1 MTLPSIIILLVVVLI
16 IGGFA
21 LFYFQPKQLAKTES
35 IYTNALNAMV
45 RGDKRTA
52 LKHLR
57 DVVKQ
62 DTNHVDAYLQMG
74 DILREEGNAQAAIKI
89 HQSLTVRPNLKNDIK
104 LHIHKSLALDYE
116 QLAQLAKARS
126 EVELLLKL
134 DKRNLWANEFL
145 LALFEKQQDWDKA
158 TQVSKTIQK
167 VKKLEDSNQI
177 ARFLVF
183 KGMDNLEKG
192 KVEEAIRVF
201 ESAVKTAPE
210 FEKTYLCLGDLYL
223 DKRELVKAIDNWEK
237 YALLNP
243 ANGKMIYSKI
253 ESALFDLGR
262 FSEVENFYKR
272 IVDKDPSNLSALTKL
287 ANVLEE
293 KGEHNSALILV
304 EDALSKNQT
313 SVHAHLMKLKLSLQF
328 SKPNE
333 LSNHIDKIIEI
344 LTSDKKND

>member
-1 MTLPSIIILLVVVLI
+1 MTWPLIIILILVI
-16 IGGFA
+16 IGGLTF
-21 LFYFQPKQLAKTES
+21 FYIQPKQQAKTES
-35 IYTNALNAMV
+35 IYTDALNAMV

-74 DILREEGNAQAAIKI
+74 DILREEGNALAAIKI
-89 HQSLTVRPNLKNDIK
+89 HQSLTVRPNLKNDVKI
-104 LHIHKSLALDYE
+104 HIHRSLALDYN
-116 QLAQLAKARS
+116 QISQLAKARR

-134 DKRNLWANEFL
+134 DKKNLWANEFL

-158 TQVSKTIQK
+158 TQISKIIQK
-167 VKKLEDSNQI
+167 VKQLQDPTQI
-177 ARFLVF
+177 ARFLVL
-183 KGMDNLEKG
+183 KGMDKHEKG
-192 KVEEAIRVF
+192 KVDEAI
-201 ESAVKTAPE
+201 KTFDIAAKTDPNY
-210 FEKTYLCLGDLYL
+210 EKTYLCLGDIYL
-223 DKRELVKAIDNWEK
+223 VKRDLVKAIDNWEK

-243 ANGKMIYSKI
+243 ENGKMIYSKI
-253 ESALFDLGR
+253 EAALFDLGR
-262 FSEVENFYKR
+262 FSEVEKFYER

-293 KGEHNSALILV
+293 KGEHNSALSLV

-313 SVHAHLMKLKLSLQF
+313 SIHAHLMKLKLSVQV

-333 LSNHIDKIIEI
+333 LSNHIDKIIQL
-344 LTSDKKND
+344 LTSNNEK

>member
-1 MTLPSIIILLVVVLI
+1 LTLPSIIILLVVVLI

-158 TQVSKTIQK
+158 TQVSRTIQK

>member
-145 LALFEKQQDWDKA
+145 LALFEKQRDWDKA

-167 VKKLEDSNQI
+167 VKELQDSNQI

>member
-1 MTLPSIIILLVVVLI
+1 LTLPSIIILLVVVLI

-223 DKRELVKAIDNWEK
+223 DKRELVKAIDNWEI

>member
-167 VKKLEDSNQI
+167 VKELEDSNQI

>member
-1 MTLPSIIILLVVVLI
+1 MIWPLIIILILVI
-16 IGGFA
+16 IGGLTF
-21 LFYFQPKQLAKTES
+21 FYIQPKQQAKTES
-35 IYTNALNAMV
+35 IYTDALNAMV

-74 DILREEGNAQAAIKI
+74 DILREEGNALAAIKI
-89 HQSLTVRPNLKNDIK
+89 HQSLTVRPNLKNDVKI
-104 LHIHKSLALDYE
+104 HIHRSLALDYN
-116 QLAQLAKARS
+116 QISQLAKARR

-134 DKRNLWANEFL
+134 DKKNLWANEFL

-158 TQVSKTIQK
+158 TQISKIIQK
-167 VKKLEDSNQI
+167 VKQLQDPTQI
-177 ARFLVF
+177 ARFLVL
-183 KGMDNLEKG
+183 KGMDKHEKG
-192 KVEEAIRVF
+192 KVDEAI
-201 ESAVKTAPE
+201 KTFDIAAKTDPNY
-210 FEKTYLCLGDLYL
+210 EKTYLCLGDIYL
-223 DKRELVKAIDNWEK
+223 VKRDLVKAIDNWEK

-243 ANGKMIYSKI
+243 ENGKMIYSKI
-253 ESALFDLGR
+253 EAALFDLGN
-262 FSEVENFYKR
+262 FSEVEKFYER

-293 KGEHNSALILV
+293 KGEHNSALLLV

-313 SVHAHLMKLKLSLQF
+313 SIHAHLMKLKLSVQV

-333 LSNHIDKIIEI
+333 LSNHIDKIIQL
-344 LTSDKKND
+344 LTSNNEK

>member
-1 MTLPSIIILLVVVLI
+1 MIWPLIIILILVI
-16 IGGFA
+16 IGGLTF
-21 LFYFQPKQLAKTES
+21 FYIQPKQQAKTES
-35 IYTNALNAMV
+35 IYTDALNAMV

-74 DILREEGNAQAAIKI
+74 DILREEGNALAAIKI
-89 HQSLTVRPNLKNDIK
+89 HQSLTVRPNLKNDVKI
-104 LHIHKSLALDYE
+104 HIHRSLALDYN
-116 QLAQLAKARS
+116 QISQLAKARR

-134 DKRNLWANEFL
+134 DKKNLWANEFL

-158 TQVSKTIQK
+158 TQISKIIQK
-167 VKKLEDSNQI
+167 VKQLQDPTQI
-177 ARFLVF
+177 ARFLVL
-183 KGMDNLEKG
+183 KGMDKHEKG
-192 KVEEAIRVF
+192 KVDEAI
-201 ESAVKTAPE
+201 KTFDIASKTDPNY
-210 FEKTYLCLGDLYL
+210 EKTYLCLGDIYL
-223 DKRELVKAIDNWEK
+223 VKRDLVKAIDNWEK

-243 ANGKMIYSKI
+243 ENGKMIYSKI
-253 ESALFDLGR
+253 EAALFDLGR
-262 FSEVENFYKR
+262 FSEVEKFYER

-293 KGEHNSALILV
+293 KGEHNSALSLV

-313 SVHAHLMKLKLSLQF
+313 SIHAHLMKLKLSVQV

-333 LSNHIDKIIEI
+333 LSNHIDKIIQL
-344 LTSDKKND
+344 LTSNNEK

>member
-1 MTLPSIIILLVVVLI
+1 MTWPSIIILILVI
-16 IGGFA
+16 IGGLTF
-21 LFYFQPKQLAKTES
+21 FYIQPKQQAKTES
-35 IYTNALNAMV
+35 IYTDALNAMV

-74 DILREEGNAQAAIKI
+74 DILREEGNALAAIKI
-89 HQSLTVRPNLKNDIK
+89 HQSLTVRPNLKNDVKI
-104 LHIHKSLALDYE
+104 HIHRSLALDYN
-116 QLAQLAKARS
+116 QISQLAKARR

-134 DKRNLWANEFL
+134 DKKNLWANEFL

-158 TQVSKTIQK
+158 TQISKIIQK
-167 VKKLEDSNQI
+167 VKQLQDPTQI
-177 ARFLVF
+177 ARFLVL
-183 KGMDNLEKG
+183 KGMDKHEKG
-192 KVEEAIRVF
+192 KVDEAI
-201 ESAVKTAPE
+201 KTFDIAAKTDPNY
-210 FEKTYLCLGDLYL
+210 EKTYLCLGDIYL
-223 DKRELVKAIDNWEK
+223 VKRDLVKAIDNWEK

-243 ANGKMIYSKI
+243 ENGKMIYSKI
-253 ESALFDLGR
+253 EAALFDLGR
-262 FSEVENFYKR
+262 FSEVEKFYER

-293 KGEHNSALILV
+293 KGEHNSALSLV

-313 SVHAHLMKLKLSLQF
+313 SIHAHLMKLKLSLQV

-333 LSNHIDKIIEI
+333 LSNHIDKIIQL
-344 LTSDKKND
+344 LTSNNEK

>member
-1 MTLPSIIILLVVVLI
+1 MTWPLIIILILVI
-16 IGGFA
+16 IGGLTF
-21 LFYFQPKQLAKTES
+21 FYIQPKQQAKTES
-35 IYTNALNAMV
+35 IYTDALNAMV

-74 DILREEGNAQAAIKI
+74 DILREEGNALAAIKI
-89 HQSLTVRPNLKNDIK
+89 HQSLTVRPNLKNDVKI
-104 LHIHKSLALDYE
+104 HIHRSLALDYN
-116 QLAQLAKARS
+116 QISQLAKARR

-134 DKRNLWANEFL
+134 DKKNLWANEFL

-158 TQVSKTIQK
+158 TQISKIIQK
-167 VKKLEDSNQI
+167 VKQLQDPTQI
-177 ARFLVF
+177 ARFLVL
-183 KGMDNLEKG
+183 KGMDKHEKG
-192 KVEEAIRVF
+192 KVDEAI
-201 ESAVKTAPE
+201 KTFDIAAKTDPNY
-210 FEKTYLCLGDLYL
+210 EKTYLCLGDIYL
-223 DKRELVKAIDNWEK
+223 VKRDLVKAIDNWEK

-243 ANGKMIYSKI
+243 ENGKMIYSKI
-253 ESALFDLGR
+253 EAALFDLGR
-262 FSEVENFYKR
+262 FSEVEKFYER

-293 KGEHNSALILV
+293 KGEHNSALLLV

-313 SVHAHLMKLKLSLQF
+313 SIHAHLMKLKLSVQV

-333 LSNHIDKIIEI
+333 LSNHIDKIIQL
-344 LTSDKKND
+344 LTSNNEK

>member
-1 MTLPSIIILLVVVLI
+1 MIWPLIIILILVI
-16 IGGFA
+16 IGGLTF
-21 LFYFQPKQLAKTES
+21 FYIQPKQQAKTES
-35 IYTNALNAMV
+35 IYTDALNAMV

-74 DILREEGNAQAAIKI
+74 DILREEGNALAAIKI
-89 HQSLTVRPNLKNDIK
+89 HQSLTVRPNLKNDVKI
-104 LHIHKSLALDYE
+104 HIHRSLALDYN
-116 QLAQLAKARS
+116 QISQLAKARR

-134 DKRNLWANEFL
+134 DKKNLWANEFL

-158 TQVSKTIQK
+158 SQISKIIQK
-167 VKKLEDSNQI
+167 VKQLQDPTQI
-177 ARFLVF
+177 ARFLVL
-183 KGMDNLEKG
+183 KGMDKHEKG
-192 KVEEAIRVF
+192 KVDEAI
-201 ESAVKTAPE
+201 KTFDIAAKTDPNY
-210 FEKTYLCLGDLYL
+210 EKTYLCLGDIYL
-223 DKRELVKAIDNWEK
+223 VKRDLVKAIDNWEK

-243 ANGKMIYSKI
+243 ENGKMIYSKI
-253 ESALFDLGR
+253 EAALFDLGR
-262 FSEVENFYKR
+262 FSEVEKFYER

-293 KGEHNSALILV
+293 KGEHNSALSLV

-313 SVHAHLMKLKLSLQF
+313 SIHAHLMKLKLSLQV

-333 LSNHIDKIIEI
+333 LSNHIDKIIQL
-344 LTSDKKND
+344 LTSNNEK

>member
-1 MTLPSIIILLVVVLI
+1 MTWPLIIILIVLI
-16 IGGFA
+16 IGVLTF
-21 LFYFQPKQLAKTES
+21 FYFQPKQLAKTES
-35 IYTNALNAMV
+35 IYTDALNAMV

-74 DILREEGNAQAAIKI
+74 DILREEGNAQAAVKI
-89 HQSLTVRPNLKNDIK
+89 HQSLTVRPNLKNDVK

-116 QLAQLAKARS
+116 QLSQLAKARR

-134 DKRNLWANEFL
+134 DKKNLWANEFL
-145 LALFEKQQDWDKA
+145 LALFEKQRDWDKA
-158 TQVSKTIQK
+158 TQISKTLQK
-167 VKKLEDSNQI
+167 VKKIQDSNQI

-183 KGMDNLEKG
+183 KGMDRLDKG
-192 KVEEAIRVF
+192 KIEESIKIFENAI
-201 ESAVKTAPE
+201 KTAPE

-223 DKRELVKAIDNWEK
+223 EKRDLVKAIDNWEK

-243 ANGKMIYSKI
+243 ENGKIIYSKI

-262 FSEVENFYKR
+262 FSEVEKFYER

-293 KGEHNSALILV
+293 KGEHNSALSLV

-313 SVHAHLMKLKLSLQF
+313 SIHAHLMKLKLSLQV

-333 LSNHIDKIIEI
+333 LSNHIDRIIDL
-344 LTSDKKND
+344 LTSNNKK

>member
-1 MTLPSIIILLVVVLI
+1 MTWPLIIILILVI
-16 IGGFA
+16 IGGLTF
-21 LFYFQPKQLAKTES
+21 FYIQPKQQAKTES
-35 IYTNALNAMV
+35 IYTDALNAMV

-74 DILREEGNAQAAIKI
+74 DILREEGNALAAIKI
-89 HQSLTVRPNLKNDIK
+89 HQSLTVRPNLKNDVKI
-104 LHIHKSLALDYE
+104 HIHRSLALDYN
-116 QLAQLAKARS
+116 QISQLAKARR

-134 DKRNLWANEFL
+134 DKKNLWANEFL

-158 TQVSKTIQK
+158 TQISKIIQK
-167 VKKLEDSNQI
+167 VKQLQDPTQI
-177 ARFLVF
+177 ARFLVL
-183 KGMDNLEKG
+183 KGMDKHEKG
-192 KVEEAIRVF
+192 KVDEAI
-201 ESAVKTAPE
+201 KTFDIAAKTDPNY
-210 FEKTYLCLGDLYL
+210 EKTYLCLGDIYL
-223 DKRELVKAIDNWEK
+223 VKRDLVKAIDNWEK

-243 ANGKMIYSKI
+243 ENGKMIYSKI
-253 ESALFDLGR
+253 EAALFDLGR
-262 FSEVENFYKR
+262 FSEVEKFYER

-293 KGEHNSALILV
+293 KGEHNSALLLV

-313 SVHAHLMKLKLSLQF
+313 SIHAHLMKLKLSVQV

-333 LSNHIDKIIEI
+333 LSNHIDKIIQL
-344 LTSDKKND
+344 LTSNNKK

>member
-145 LALFEKQQDWDKA
+145 LALFEKQRDWDKA

-167 VKKLEDSNQI
+167 VKELEDSNQI

>member
-1 MTLPSIIILLVVVLI
+1 LIWPLIIILILVI
-16 IGGFA
+16 IGGLTF
-21 LFYFQPKQLAKTES
+21 FYIQPKQQAKTES
-35 IYTNALNAMV
+35 IYTDALNAMV

-74 DILREEGNAQAAIKI
+74 DILREEGNALAAIKI
-89 HQSLTVRPNLKNDIK
+89 HQSLTVRPNLKNDVKI
-104 LHIHKSLALDYE
+104 HIHRSLALDYN
-116 QLAQLAKARS
+116 QISQLAKARR

-134 DKRNLWANEFL
+134 DKKNLWANEFL

-158 TQVSKTIQK
+158 TQISKIIQK
-167 VKKLEDSNQI
+167 VKQLQDPTQI
-177 ARFLVF
+177 ARFLVL
-183 KGMDNLEKG
+183 KGMDKHEKG
-192 KVEEAIRVF
+192 KVDEAI
-201 ESAVKTAPE
+201 KTFDIAAKTDPNY
-210 FEKTYLCLGDLYL
+210 EKTYLCLGDIYL
-223 DKRELVKAIDNWEK
+223 VKRDLVKAIDNWEK

-243 ANGKMIYSKI
+243 ENGKMIYSKI
-253 ESALFDLGR
+253 EAALFDLGR
-262 FSEVENFYKR
+262 FSEVEKFYER

-293 KGEHNSALILV
+293 KGEHNSALLLV

-313 SVHAHLMKLKLSLQF
+313 SIHAHLMKLKLSVQV

-333 LSNHIDKIIEI
+333 LSNHIDKIIQL
-344 LTSDKKND
+344 LTSNNKK

>member
-1 MTLPSIIILLVVVLI
+1 LIIILILVI
-16 IGGFA
+16 IGGLTF
-21 LFYFQPKQLAKTES
+21 FYIQPKQQAKTES
-35 IYTNALNAMV
+35 IYTDALNAMV

-74 DILREEGNAQAAIKI
+74 DILREEGNALAAIKI
-89 HQSLTVRPNLKNDIK
+89 HQSLTVRPNLKNDVKI
-104 LHIHKSLALDYE
+104 HIHRSLALDYN
-116 QLAQLAKARS
+116 QISQLAKARR

-134 DKRNLWANEFL
+134 DKKNLWANEFL

-158 TQVSKTIQK
+158 TQISKIIQK
-167 VKKLEDSNQI
+167 VKQLQDPTQI
-177 ARFLVF
+177 ARFLVL
-183 KGMDNLEKG
+183 KGMDKHEKG
-192 KVEEAIRVF
+192 KVDEAI
-201 ESAVKTAPE
+201 KTFDIAAKTDPNY
-210 FEKTYLCLGDLYL
+210 EKTYLCLGDIYL
-223 DKRELVKAIDNWEK
+223 VKRDLVKAIDNWEK

-243 ANGKMIYSKI
+243 ENGKMIYSKI
-253 ESALFDLGR
+253 EAALFDLGR
-262 FSEVENFYKR
+262 FSEVEKFYER

-293 KGEHNSALILV
+293 KGEHNSALSLV

-313 SVHAHLMKLKLSLQF
+313 SIHAHLMKLKLSLQV

-333 LSNHIDKIIEI
+333 LSNHIDKIIQL
-344 LTSDKKND
+344 LTSNNEK

>member
-1 MTLPSIIILLVVVLI
+1 MIWPLIIILILVI
-16 IGGFA
+16 IGGLTF
-21 LFYFQPKQLAKTES
+21 FYIQPKQQAKTES
-35 IYTNALNAMV
+35 IYTDALNAMV

-74 DILREEGNAQAAIKI
+74 DILREEGNALAAIKI
-89 HQSLTVRPNLKNDIK
+89 HQSLTVRPNLKNDVKI
-104 LHIHKSLALDYE
+104 HIHRSLALDYN
-116 QLAQLAKARS
+116 QISQLAKARR

-134 DKRNLWANEFL
+134 DKKNLWANEFL

-158 TQVSKTIQK
+158 TQISKIIQK
-167 VKKLEDSNQI
+167 VKQLEDPTQI
-177 ARFLVF
+177 ARFLVL
-183 KGMDNLEKG
+183 KGMDKHEKG
-192 KVEEAIRVF
+192 KVDEAI
-201 ESAVKTAPE
+201 KTFDIAAKTDPNY
-210 FEKTYLCLGDLYL
+210 EKTYLCLGDIYL
-223 DKRELVKAIDNWEK
+223 VKRDLVKAIDNWEK

-243 ANGKMIYSKI
+243 ENGKMIYSKI
-253 ESALFDLGR
+253 EAALFDLGR
-262 FSEVENFYKR
+262 FSEVEKFYER

-293 KGEHNSALILV
+293 KGEHNSALSLV

-313 SVHAHLMKLKLSLQF
+313 SIHAHLMKLKLSLQV

-333 LSNHIDKIIEI
+333 LSNHIDKIIQL
-344 LTSDKKND
+344 LTSNNEK

>member
-1 MTLPSIIILLVVVLI
+1 LTLPSIIILLVVVLI

-167 VKKLEDSNQI
+167 VKELEDSNQI

>member
-1 MTLPSIIILLVVVLI
+1 MIWPLIIILILVI
-16 IGGFA
+16 IGGLTF
-21 LFYFQPKQLAKTES
+21 FYIQPKQQAKTES
-35 IYTNALNAMV
+35 IYTDALNAMV

-74 DILREEGNAQAAIKI
+74 DILREEGNALAAIKI
-89 HQSLTVRPNLKNDIK
+89 HQSLTVRPNLKNDVKI
-104 LHIHKSLALDYE
+104 HIHRSLALDYN
-116 QLAQLAKARS
+116 QISQLAKARR

-134 DKRNLWANEFL
+134 DKKNLWANEFL

-158 TQVSKTIQK
+158 TQISKIIQK
-167 VKKLEDSNQI
+167 VKQLQDPTQI
-177 ARFLVF
+177 ARFLVL
-183 KGMDNLEKG
+183 KGMDKHEKG
-192 KVEEAIRVF
+192 KVDEAI
-201 ESAVKTAPE
+201 KTFDIAAKTDPNY
-210 FEKTYLCLGDLYL
+210 EKTYLCLGDIYL
-223 DKRELVKAIDNWEK
+223 VKRDLVKAIDNWEK

-243 ANGKMIYSKI
+243 ENGKMIYSKI
-253 ESALFDLGR
+253 EAALFDLGR
-262 FSEVENFYKR
+262 FSEVEKFYER

-293 KGEHNSALILV
+293 KGEHNSALLLV

-313 SVHAHLMKLKLSLQF
+313 SIHAHLMKLKLSLQV

-333 LSNHIDKIIEI
+333 LSNHIDKIIQL
-344 LTSDKKND
+344 LTSNNEK

>member
-1 MTLPSIIILLVVVLI
+1 LTWPLIIILILVI
-16 IGGFA
+16 IGGLTF
-21 LFYFQPKQLAKTES
+21 FYIQPKQQAKTES
-35 IYTNALNAMV
+35 IYTDALNAMV

-74 DILREEGNAQAAIKI
+74 DILREEGNALAAIKI
-89 HQSLTVRPNLKNDIK
+89 HQSLTVRPNLKNDVKI
-104 LHIHKSLALDYE
+104 HIHRSLALDYN
-116 QLAQLAKARS
+116 QISQLAKARR

-134 DKRNLWANEFL
+134 DKKNLWASEFL

-158 TQVSKTIQK
+158 TQISKIIQK
-167 VKKLEDSNQI
+167 VKQLQDPTQI
-177 ARFLVF
+177 ARFLVL
-183 KGMDNLEKG
+183 KGMDKHEKG
-192 KVEEAIRVF
+192 KVDEAI
-201 ESAVKTAPE
+201 KTFDIAAKTDPNY
-210 FEKTYLCLGDLYL
+210 EKTYLCLGDIYL
-223 DKRELVKAIDNWEK
+223 VKRDLVKAIDNWEK

-243 ANGKMIYSKI
+243 ENGKMIYSKI
-253 ESALFDLGR
+253 EAALFDLGR
-262 FSEVENFYKR
+262 FSEVEKFYER

-293 KGEHNSALILV
+293 KGEHNSALSLV

-313 SVHAHLMKLKLSLQF
+313 SIHAHLMKLKLSVQV

-333 LSNHIDKIIEI
+333 LSNHIDKIIQL
-344 LTSDKKND
+344 LTSNNEK